1 MNVISIIVLVGAVAF
16 FIYELVGVIKDIKN
30 KKANKKSDK
39 NIDKGV

>member
-1 MNVISIIVLVGAVAF
+1 MNVLSIIVLVGAIAF